1 MNQKIFTKTRVAT
14 SLSLILGATA
24 LPAMSAEEANLKDTE
39 DQIEVISVTGIRGSL
54 VKSMDIKRNSNGVVD
69 AITSEDMGKFP
80 DTNLAESLQRI
91 TGVSIERD
99 NGEGSKVTVR
109 GFGPDYNL
117 VTLNSR
123 QMPSANINDTSA
135 SESRSFD
142 FGNLASE
149 GISAV
154 EVYKTGR
161 ASVATGG
168 IGATINL
175 RTLKPLNLGGE
186 QASFGVKGVH
196 DTSST
201 DGDALTPELSGL
213 YSNTFADDT
222 FGVAITG
229 SYQNRQSGSA
239 RAGVDN
245 GWRPQTGGEGDWG
258 SVGDGPTQINTPA
271 DGVTYAV
278 PHNVLYGFSE
288 VERTRTNGQLT
299 LQYRP
304 VENLTATL
312 DYTYSKNES
321 ELDQNIHSVWMS
333 LNYAGMPRGSEWT
346 DANSD
351 NVAAPLYIHDVD
363 GPSDLVSQ
371 VEQSAQVNENKSLGF
386 NLEYLV
392 NDNLTLNFD
401 YHSSS
406 AEAKPDSIYGNSN
419 TIQVANWQRAETIV
433 DFSSTFPVVE
443 VVFPDGSTGLE
454 PTGVTNT
461 GTSLRNSYM
470 KSEIDQ
476 VQIDGTYVFDTGI
489 VESIDFGI
497 GNNVVDNRNAFAN
510 AERPNWGGSGT
521 PADIDD
527 QMLLDSQSTM
537 IDRFD
542 NMPGDK
548 TNMINSFW
556 ALDFVTMAD
565 SIGTLYGDPNDPLT
579 WPCGTQLCAPT
590 DYTTDRLTK
599 ETTTSAFLQAN
610 MALELADMPVGIT
623 VGVRYENTDID
634 SSTLLPAID
643 SIAWVS
649 DNEFAKN
656 LSSDSVYFTDTG
668 SYDYFLPN
676 IDFDI
681 ELVEDL
687 MLRASYSQTLTRAG
701 YGNLTAGATVNNVRT
716 NGFADGQRGNTG
728 LLPVESNNIDLSVE
742 YYYGEASY
750 VSVGLFQ
757 KDVDNVIGSQI
768 TTESYERE
776 DGAVITHP
784 ASGTRYDEA
793 VANTG
798 NDIADNGSHRAYIEA
813 NNPGDP
819 YIEPGVAGG
828 AATKIFGHPT
838 ENDQLQVEYSQPIN
852 QSSNK
857 VNGVE
862 VAAQHLFGESG
873 FGTIVN
879 FTLVDSDIE
888 YDNTSEGDGP
898 TPLLGVSDSANFI
911 AFYDKD
917 GIQVRFAYNWRD
929 DFLSA
934 LNDGQ
939 GANPVYTEAYGQLD
953 ANVGYQFNENLTV
966 FAEAIN
972 LTDETTRT
980 YGRHSLMTRNIQ
992 QTGARYNVGLRYKF

>member
-1 MNQKIFTKTRVAT
+1 MSQKAFTKTRIAT

-24 LPAMSAEEANLKDTE
+24 LPAMSAEEASVKDKE
-39 DQIEVISVTGIRGSL
+39 EMEVISVTGIRGSL

-69 AITSEDMGKFP
+69 AITAEDMGKFP

-91 TGVSIERD
+91 TGVSIDRD

-117 VTLNSR
+117 VTLNGR

-149 GISAV
+149 GVSGV

-175 RTLKPLNLGGE
+175 RTLKPLNLGGQ
-186 QASFGVKGVH
+186 QASVGIKGVH

-258 SVGDGPTQINTPA
+258 SVGDGPNQVNVPG

-312 DYTYSKNES
+312 DYTYSKNEQ

-333 LNYAGMPRGSEWT
+333 LNYAGEPMGSEWT
-346 DANSD
+346 DANSE

-371 VEQSAQVNENKSLGF
+371 VEQSAQVNENKSIGF

-433 DFSSTFPVVE
+433 DFSSKFPVVE
-443 VVFPDGSTGLE
+443 VVFPDGSSGLE
-454 PTGVTNT
+454 PQGVMNT
-461 GTSLRNSYM
+461 GTSFRNSYM
-470 KSEIDQ
+470 MSEIDQ
-476 VQIDGTYVFDTGI
+476 IQFDGTYIFDTGI

-548 TNMINSFW
+548 TNMINNFW
-556 ALDFVTMAD
+556 AMDFVTMAD
-565 SIGTLYGDPNDPLT
+565 SIGALYGDPNDPLA
-579 WPCGTQLCAPT
+579 WPCGTQVCAPSN
-590 DYTTDRLTK
+590 YTTDRLTK
-599 ETTTSAFLQAN
+599 ETTTSAFVQAN
-610 MALELADMPVGIT
+610 MGLELADMPVGIT
-623 VGVRYENTDID
+623 IGLRYESTDIE
-634 SSTLLPAID
+634 SSTLLPDID
-643 SIAWVS
+643 SISWVS
-649 DNEFAKN
+649 DNEFSRN
-656 LSSDSVYFTDTG
+656 LSSDSVYFTGTG

-676 IDFDI
+676 IDFNI
-681 ELVEDL
+681 EVVEDL
-687 MLRASYSQTLTRAG
+687 MVRASYSETLTRAG
-701 YGNLTAGATVNNVRT
+701 YGNLTAGASVANVRT
-716 NGFADGQRGNTG
+716 NGFADGSRGNTG
-728 LLPVESNNIDLSVE
+728 LLPVESINLDLSIE

-750 VSVGLFQ
+750 VSLGLFQ

-768 TTESYERE
+768 TTESYMRA
-776 DGAVITHP
+776 DGGIVTHP
-784 ASGTRYDEA
+784 ASGARYDEA
-793 VANTG
+793 LANTG
-798 NDIADNGSHRAYIEA
+798 NDIADNGAHRAYIEA
-813 NNPGDP
+813 NNPADQ
-819 YIEPGVAGG
+819 YIIPGVAGG
-828 AATKIFGHPT
+828 AATQIFGHPT
-838 ENDQLQVEYSQPIN
+838 ENDQLQVEYSQPVN
-852 QSSNK
+852 QGTNK
-857 VNGVE
+857 VNGIE

-879 FTLVDSDIE
+879 FTLVDSDVE
-888 YDNTSEGDGP
+888 YDNAAEGDAP

-929 DFLSA
+929 DFLSG

-953 ANVGYQFNENLTV
+953 ANIGYEFNENLTV

-980 YGRHSLMTRNIQ
+980 YGRHVLMTKNIQ
-992 QTGARYNVGLRYKF
+992 QTGARYNIGLRYKF